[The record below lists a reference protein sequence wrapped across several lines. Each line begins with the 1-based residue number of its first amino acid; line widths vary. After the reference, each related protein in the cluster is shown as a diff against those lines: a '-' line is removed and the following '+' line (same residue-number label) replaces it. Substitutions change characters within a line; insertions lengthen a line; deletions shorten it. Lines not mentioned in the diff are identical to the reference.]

1 MGIGYMALWGF
12 GAKRVTGW
20 VGYTYYTVTTT
31 RAPAVLINE
40 DDCRKFCFALGQCT
54 LQSRGIA
61 TNHTRS
67 KSDKQKVFQPKVFPG
82 HSLPSNNFPANRS
95 WLKLHVKISCRQQK
109 GQQKVFSVFSV
120 HKWVRS
126 HVTLVDIVIAN
137 ISTFLQVWF
146 SGVLN
151 GKLECSILQF

>member
-1 MGIGYMALWGF
+1 MVNIF
-12 GAKRVTGW
+12 VI
-20 VGYTYYTVTTT
+20 T

-40 DDCRKFCFALGQCT
+40 DDCRKFCFALGQ
-54 LQSRGIA
+54 SRGIA

-67 KSDKQKVFQPKVFPG
+67 KGDKQKVFQQKVFPG
-82 HSLPSNNFPANRS
+82 HFLPSNNSPASRS

-137 ISTFLQVWF
+137 ISTFFASV
-146 SGVLN
+146 
-151 GKLECSILQF
+151 I